1 MGRRGLAASPLV
13 VRPAPKL
20 RTRRERQLRENLK
33 KAGIWIFLGL
43 FAVSVLGVAVISVT
57 R

>member
-1 MGRRGLAASPLV
+1 

-20 RTRRERQLRENLK
+20 RTRRERKLRESLK
-33 KAGIWIFLGL
+33 KAGIWVFLAL
-43 FAVSVLGVAVISVT
+43 FLVSVVGVAVVAVT

>member
-1 MGRRGLAASPLV
+1 

-43 FAVSVLGVAVISVT
+43 FAVSVLGVAIVSVT
-57 R
+57 H

>member
-1 MGRRGLAASPLV
+1 

-20 RTRRERQLRENLK
+20 RTRRERQIRENLK

-43 FAVSVLGVAVISVT
+43 FAASVLGVAVVSAT